1 MKRHENNADVLLPGN
16 YLAILLDLLSAKK
29 INTKPLLNQCKIKSQ
44 QLQKH
49 DVKIPSS
56 QFTDFLTLAQEKV
69 PGVEFWFEY
78 GSSLTIAAHGSV
90 GQALMSCENLQETVN
105 LLIRY
110 YQIQFPL
117 LDLSYDFDDTHCIVQ
132 LNRFEEDDEEA
143 LDDEENGENFGAE
156 ILFTTLYNNMRQ
168 LVNRP
173 DLSIAFYFDKP
184 KPGNDE
190 LKVYHNY
197 LGNKVTFEKPFPQLR
212 LPIEHLNLP
221 ITFSNPVMQK
231 FYVQHCEQ
239 LLQEIEAKDDIVN
252 QVRQHIL
259 ATPGEFPSLD
269 QVSEKM
275 NVSIRTLRRKLDQHD
290 TSFQSI
296 LNKIREQ
303 IATKY
308 LQTTN
313 LTVEQIAQLV
323 GYSDTS
329 NFRRA
334 FQKWTGTTP
343 SAYRQAAHK

>member
-1 MKRHENNADVLLPGN
+1 MKRQENNADVLLPGN
-16 YLAILLDLLSAKK
+16 YLAILLDLLSAKN
-29 INTKPLLNQCKIKSQ
+29 INTAPLLNQCKIKSQ

-56 QFTDFLTLAQEKV
+56 QFTEFLTLAHEKV
-69 PGVEFWFEY
+69 SNTEFWFEY

-90 GQALMSCENLQETVN
+90 GQALMSCENLKQTVN

-117 LDLSYDFDDTHCIVQ
+117 LDLSYDFDDAYCIVQ
-132 LNRFEEDDEEA
+132 LNRFEEDIEE
-143 LDDEENGENFGAE
+143 EEEIERENFGAE
-156 ILFTTLYNNMRQ
+156 IFFTTLHNNIRQ

-173 DLSIAFYFDKP
+173 DLVITFHFDKP
-184 KPGNDE
+184 QPSESVLNI
-190 LKVYHNY
+190 YHNY
-197 LGNKVTFEKPFPQLR
+197 LGENVAFDKPFPQLR
-212 LPIEHLNLP
+212 LPIEYLDLP

-239 LLQEIEAKDDIVN
+239 LLQEMEAKDDIVN

-259 ATPGEFPSLD
+259 ATPGEFPNLD
-269 QVSEKM
+269 QVAEKM

-296 LNKIREQ
+296 LNTIREQ

-308 LQTTN
+308 LQTTH

-343 SAYRQAAHK
+343 SAYRRSTQK